1 MNASITNKYSD
12 IDIETLN
19 ASEISELRRGLECD
33 MSWIEH
39 ELSELSFGSEYNLK
53 LDQLQICQKLYK
65 KLK

>member
-19 ASEISELRRGLECD
+19 ASELSELRRVLECD

-39 ELSELSFGSEYNLK
+39 ELSELPFGSDYDLK
-53 LDQLQICQKLYK
+53 LDQLQICKKLYK